1 MLDNI
6 VNSCRYLL
14 ENYPDAQHC
23 KDYLDSRLSK
33 DAQEK
38 FQFGYFPS
46 IQHMAALAPLVDEKE
61 LREDKLLYSKEI
73 EDAWCSRTLNF
84 LFFENHP
91 LVMPYKDAYG
101 DIVGIVGRSLLSDDE
116 RKVKKI
122 SKYKNTDFISKS
134 LGKFKKGNFLYGL
147 YENKKHILEKDGVFI
162 VEGQF
167 DVIKAVENGFNNIV
181 ALGNSNMSIYQF
193 SLISRYTNNI
203 FLLLD
208 KDEAG
213 EKGRK
218 RILSKFGQLA
228 NIHNFYLP
236 EGYKDIDEYLSS
248 NSYES
253 LTFSVKS

>member
-1 MLDNI
+1 MLKNI
-6 VNSCRYLL
+6 VNSCKYLL
-14 ENYPDAQHC
+14 ENYPEAKYC
-23 KDYLDSRLSK
+23 KDYLNSRLS
-33 DAQEK
+33 QEYQDK
-38 FQFGYFPS
+38 FEFGYFPN
-46 IQHMAALAPLVDEKE
+46 IQNIEALSTLVGENE

-73 EDAWCSRTLNF
+73 EDAWCPRTLNF

-91 LVMPYKDAYG
+91 LVMPYKDTYG
-101 DIVGIVGRSLLSDDE
+101 NVVGIVGRSLLSDEE
-116 RKVKKI
+116 RQKKKI
-122 SKYKNTDFISKS
+122 SKYKNTDFISKEFK
-134 LGKFKKGNFLYGL
+134 KFKKGNFLYGL
-147 YENKKHILEKDGVFI
+147 FENKKDILENNGVFV

-167 DVIKAVENGFNNIV
+167 DVIKSVENGLKNIV
-181 ALGNSNMSIYQF
+181 ALGNSNMSTYQF

-218 RILSKFGQLA
+218 RILDKFGKLA

-236 EGYKDIDEYLSS
+236 DGYKDIDEFLSN

-253 LTFSVKS
+253 LIFSVKS